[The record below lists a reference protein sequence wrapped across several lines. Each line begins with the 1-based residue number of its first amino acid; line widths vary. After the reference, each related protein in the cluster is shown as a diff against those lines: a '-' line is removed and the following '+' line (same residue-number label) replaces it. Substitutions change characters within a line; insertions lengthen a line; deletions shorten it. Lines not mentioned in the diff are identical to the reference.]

1 MQKKHVVG
9 PHGLTWLEGQVRHE
23 LDILSHNYKPWVPP
37 AKGPHS
43 EPVLDVL
50 IVGGGL
56 YGLGLA
62 WGLLRS
68 KVTNILV
75 VDQASTGRE
84 GPWTT
89 FARMKTL
96 RTAKQLTG
104 IEFGIPSVSVRATE
118 WPLG

>member
-1 MQKKHVVG
+1 MQNKHVVG

-23 LDILSHNYKPWVPP
+23 LNILSHNYKPWVPS

-68 KVTNILV
+68 KVTVVSFAPLPMKIGEKSSRQYLLYQMVLLV
-75 VDQASTGRE
+75 LM
-84 GPWTT
+84 
-89 FARMKTL
+89 F
-96 RTAKQLTG
+96 
-104 IEFGIPSVSVRATE
+104 
-118 WPLG
+118 